1 MKLKKNNKI
10 LYYISAMK
18 EKESK
23 YMGDSIKYKE
33 VEIPNRTDNYGRP
46 LTIKVA
52 KQSDAEQ
59 VTNEE
64 LGTLYWTC
72 NKFVD
77 MQINAYIKDEEYA
90 DLTDEKLIELA
101 TKLKL

>member
-1 MKLKKNNKI
+1 M
-10 LYYISAMK
+10 YYIGEMK
-18 EKESK
+18 EKEIK
-23 YMGDSIKYKE
+23 YMGNTIKYKE

-59 VTNEE
+59 FTNEE

-72 NKFVD
+72 GNFVD
-77 MQINAYIKDEEYA
+77 MHINAYIKDEEYA

-101 TKLKL
+101 EKLKL

>member
-1 MKLKKNNKI
+1 
-10 LYYISAMK
+10 MK
-18 EKESK
+18 EKEIK
-23 YMGDSIKYKE
+23 YMRKTIKYKE
-33 VEIPNRTDNYGRP
+33 VEIPNRTDDYGRP

-52 KQSDAEQ
+52 KQSDAKQ
-59 VTNEE
+59 ITNEE

-72 NKFVD
+72 GNFVD
-77 MQINAYIKDEEYA
+77 MHINAYIKDEEYA